1 MRLFVIGEH
10 RFSTHQIPSG
20 GALVIGSDE
29 GCDLVVADASVAP
42 RHARLSLGPPL
53 ALEDLG
59 SGFTTQLGTKRLE
72 PGETAEVP
80 PGDPIQLGK
89 VLLMVER
96 RRGTPPRRLLSRD
109 YFEQRLEEECH
120 RADRAQT
127 VFSVMRIAASAPGP
141 ADAIEQ
147 VIARE
152 LRMIDVIAVH
162 APGEYAVLLCETP
175 AAGAGVLMSR
185 LKGCLGAAGAQP
197 GFGLACYPR
206 DGNDAF
212 TLIAAAAP
220 PGAVSVK
227 DEVPADL
234 AEYSQAM
241 LQLRGMVE
249 RVAASDLSVL
259 ILGETGVGKERM
271 AEEIHRRSGRSGKP
285 IMRLNCAAL
294 SDSLLESELFG
305 HERGAFTGAHERK
318 TGLFEAAQGGTVF
331 LDEVGDMPLPTQVK
345 LLRVLEERQVRRVG
359 STASLDLDVR
369 FVSATNR
376 DLERAIARGTFRED
390 LYFRLNGITFLIPP
404 LRERTSEIEELARH
418 FVADASKRYG
428 GREPPEISAETLTL
442 LREYPWP
449 GNIRELRSVIERA
462 VVLCDTGPLTK
473 AYLPLEKMSVRFARV
488 DAPPRPWQAPPPAAA
503 KPLVAVDQR
512 RREELIVLL
521 GEHHGNVTAVARSLD
536 KARFQVQ
543 RWIKRYGIDATSFR

>member
-1 MRLFVIGEH
+1 L
-10 RFSTHQIPSG
+10 
-20 GALVIGSDE
+20 
-29 GCDLVVADASVAP
+29 
-42 RHARLSLGPPL
+42 
-53 ALEDLG
+53 LEDLG
-59 SGFTTQLGTKRLE
+59 SGLTTQLGQKRLK

-96 RRGTPPRRLLSRD
+96 RRGAPPRRLLSRD

-120 RADRAQT
+120 RADRART
-127 VFSVMRIAASAPGP
+127 VFSVLRIAASAQGP
-141 ADAIEQ
+141 ADVIER
-147 VIARE
+147 VISRE
-152 LRMIDVIAVH
+152 LRIVDVIALH
-162 APGEYAVLLCETP
+162 APGEFAVLLSET
-175 AAGAGVLMSR
+175 AAVGAQVLIAR
-185 LKGCLGAAGAQP
+185 LKGRLDAQGAQP
-197 GFGLACYPR
+197 VFGLACYPR

-212 TLIAAAAP
+212 SLIAAAAP
-220 PGAVSVK
+220 PGTAPPK
-227 DEVPADL
+227 DEIAV
-234 AEYSQAM
+234 EVVEQSQAM
-241 LQLRGMVE
+241 RELRAMIE

-271 AEEIHRRSGRSGKP
+271 AEEIHRRSLRVGKP

-305 HERGAFTGAHERK
+305 HERGSFTGAHERK

-359 STASLDLDVR
+359 STTSLDIDVR
-369 FVSATNR
+369 FISATNR
-376 DLERAIARGTFRED
+376 DLETAIARGTFRED

-418 FVADASKRYG
+418 FVAEACKRYG
-428 GREPPEISAETLTL
+428 GREPPEIPAETLTF
-442 LREYPWP
+442 LREYAWP
-449 GNIRELRSVIERA
+449 GNIRELRSVIERS
-462 VVLCDTGPLTK
+462 VVLCDSGPLTK
-473 AYLPLEKMSVRFARV
+473 AYLPLEKMTARFARL
-488 DAPPRPWQAPPPAAA
+488 DEPARRAKSPQPGPA
-503 KPLVAVDQR
+503 NPNPANPNPANPNPANPNPANPKPLQPEDQR

-521 GEHHGNVTAVARSLD
+521 REHHGNVTAVARAMD

-543 RWIKRYGIDATSFR
+543 RWLKRFGIDATTFR

>member
-1 MRLFVIGEH
+1 MRLFVIGEKS
-10 RFSTHQIPSG
+10 FSTHRIPDT
-20 GALVIGSDE
+20 GALTIGSGA
-29 GCDLVVADASVAP
+29 GCDLVVSDASVAP

-59 SGFTTQLGTKRLE
+59 SGLATQLGEERLA

-80 PGDPIQLGK
+80 PGDPIQLGS
-89 VLLMVER
+89 VLFMVER
-96 RRGTPPRRLLSRD
+96 RRSAPPRRFLSRD

-120 RADRAQT
+120 RGERSQT
-127 VFSVMRIAASAPGP
+127 VFSVLRIAASAPGP

-147 VIARE
+147 VIAGE
-152 LRMIDVIAVH
+152 LRMTDVIALH
-162 APGEYAVLLCETP
+162 GPGEYAVLLCETP
-175 AAGAGVLMSR
+175 AAGAEVLISR
-185 LKGCLGAAGAQP
+185 LKARLGGAGA
-197 GFGLACYPR
+197 FM
-206 DGNDAF
+206 
-212 TLIAAAAP
+212 LIAAAAP
-220 PGAVSVK
+220 PGVVKVK

-234 AEYSQAM
+234 PEYSLAM

-271 AEEIHRRSGRSGKP
+271 AEEIHRRSGRSDKP

-294 SDSLLESELFG
+294 SESLLESELFG

-359 STASLDLDVR
+359 STTSLDLDVR

-390 LYFRLNGITFLIPP
+390 LYFRLNGITFVIPP
-404 LRERTSEIEELARH
+404 LRERTSEIEELARR
-418 FVADASKRYG
+418 FVAEASKRYG
-428 GREPPEISAETLTL
+428 VRKPPEIPAETLTL
-442 LREYPWP
+442 LREYAWP

-462 VVLCDTGPLTK
+462 VVLCDAGPLTQ
-473 AYLPLEKMSVRFARV
+473 ASLPLEKMRAHFAPR
-488 DAPPRPWQAPPPAAA
+488 DAPPPPAPQPPAS
-503 KPLVAVDQR
+503 KPLLAEDQR

-521 GEHHGNVTAVARSLD
+521 QEHRGNVTAVARALD

-543 RWIKRYGIDATSFR
+543 RWLKRYGIDAAVFR

>member
-1 MRLFVIGEH
+1 LRLFVIGEKS
-10 RFSTHQIPSG
+10 FSTHRIPDT
-20 GALVIGSDE
+20 GALTIGSGA
-29 GCDLVVADASVAP
+29 GCDLVVSDASVAP

-59 SGFTTQLGTKRLE
+59 SGLATQLGEERLA

-80 PGDPIQLGK
+80 PGDPIQLGN

-96 RRGTPPRRLLSRD
+96 RRGAPPRRFLSRD

-120 RADRAQT
+120 RGERSQT
-127 VFSVMRIAASAPGP
+127 VFSVLRIAASAPGP

-147 VIARE
+147 VIAGE
-152 LRMIDVIAVH
+152 LRMTDVIALH
-162 APGEYAVLLCETP
+162 GPGEYAVLLCETP
-175 AAGAGVLMSR
+175 AAGAEVLISR
-185 LKGCLGAAGAQP
+185 LKARLGGAGAQL
-197 GFGLACYPR
+197 GFGIACYPR
-206 DGNDAF
+206 DGHDAF
-212 TLIAAAAP
+212 MLIAAAAP
-220 PGAVSVK
+220 PGVVKVK

-234 AEYSQAM
+234 PEYSLAM

-271 AEEIHRRSGRSGKP
+271 AEEIHRRSGRSDKP

-294 SDSLLESELFG
+294 SESLLESELFG

-359 STASLDLDVR
+359 STTSLDLDVR

-390 LYFRLNGITFLIPP
+390 LYFRLNGITFVIPP
-404 LRERTSEIEELARH
+404 LRERTSEIEELARR
-418 FVADASKRYG
+418 FVAEASKRYG
-428 GREPPEISAETLTL
+428 VRKPPEIPAETLTL
-442 LREYPWP
+442 LREYAWP

-462 VVLCDTGPLTK
+462 VVLCDAGPLTQ
-473 AYLPLEKMSVRFARV
+473 ASLPLEKMRAHFAPR
-488 DAPPRPWQAPPPAAA
+488 DAPPPPAPQPPAS
-503 KPLVAVDQR
+503 KPLLAEDQR

-521 GEHHGNVTAVARSLD
+521 QEHRGNVTAVARALD

-543 RWIKRYGIDATSFR
+543 RWLKRYGIDAAVFR

>member
-1 MRLFVIGEH
+1 LFVIGEH
-10 RFSTHQIPSG
+10 RFSTHQIPSEG
-20 GALVIGSDE
+20 SLTIGSDP
-29 GCDLVVADASVAP
+29 GCDVVVADASVAP

-59 SGFTTQLGTKRLE
+59 SGFPTQLGTERLE

-96 RRGTPPRRLLSRD
+96 RRSVPPRRLLSRD

-120 RADRAQT
+120 RGERAQK
-127 VFSVMRIAASAPGP
+127 VFSVLRISEPGP
-141 ADAIEQ
+141 TEAVEQ
-147 VIARE
+147 VLARE
-152 LRMIDVIAVH
+152 LRMVDVLAILGS
-162 APGEYAVLLCETP
+162 GEYAVLLCETP
-175 AAGAGVLMSR
+175 AAGAEVLIAR
-185 LKGCLGAAGAQP
+185 LKGRLAAAGAQP

-206 DGNDAF
+206 DGHDAF
-212 TLIAAAAP
+212 TLLAAAAP
-220 PGAVSVK
+220 PGAASVK

-234 AEYSQAM
+234 AEPSPAM
-241 LQLRGMVE
+241 LRLRGMVE

-285 IMRLNCAAL
+285 IMRINCAAL

-305 HERGAFTGAHERK
+305 HERGAFTGAHQRK

-359 STASLDLDVR
+359 STDSLALDVR

-376 DLERAIARGTFRED
+376 ELERAIARGTFRED

-404 LRERTSEIEELARH
+404 LRERTSEIAELARH
-418 FVADASKRYG
+418 FVAEASKRHG
-428 GREPPEISAETLTL
+428 GREPPEISAEALTL
-442 LREYPWP
+442 LLEYPWP

-462 VVLCDTGPLTK
+462 VVLCERSPLTP
-473 AYLPLEKMSVRFARV
+473 AYLPLEKMSVRFARP
-488 DAPPRPWQAPPPAAA
+488 DAPPRPA
-503 KPLVAVDQR
+503 KPLLPEDQQ

-521 GEHHGNVTAVARSLD
+521 RQHQGNVTAVARALD

-543 RWIKRYGIDATSFR
+543 RWLKRYGIDATSFR

>member
-1 MRLFVIGEH
+1 LRLFVIGEKS
-10 RFSTHQIPSG
+10 FSTHRLPDT
-20 GALVIGSDE
+20 GALTIGSGE
-29 GCDLVVADASVAP
+29 GCDLVISDASVAP

-59 SGFTTQLGTKRLE
+59 SGVATQLGKERLA
-72 PGETAEVP
+72 PGKTAEVP
-80 PGDPIQLGK
+80 PGDPIQLGN

-96 RRGTPPRRLLSRD
+96 RSGAPPRRFLSRD

-120 RADRAQT
+120 RGERAQT
-127 VFSVMRIAASAPGP
+127 VFSVLRIAVSAAAP

-147 VIARE
+147 VIGRE
-152 LRMIDVIAVH
+152 LRMVDVIALH
-162 APGEYAVLLCETP
+162 GPGEYAALLCETP
-175 AAGAGVLMSR
+175 AAGAEALISR
-185 LKGCLGAAGAQP
+185 LKALLSAAGAQP

-206 DGNDAF
+206 DGHDAF
-212 TLIAAAAP
+212 MLLAAAAP
-220 PGAVSVK
+220 PGAVRVK

-234 AEYSQAM
+234 PEYSLAM

-249 RVAASDLSVL
+249 RVAASELSVL

-294 SDSLLESELFG
+294 GESLLESELFG
-305 HERGAFTGAHERK
+305 HERGSFTGAHERK
-318 TGLFEAAQGGTVF
+318 TGLFEAAQGGTIF

-359 STASLDLDVR
+359 STTSLDLDVR

-390 LYFRLNGITFLIPP
+390 LYFRLNGITFVIPP
-404 LRERTSEIEELARH
+404 LRERTSEIEELARR
-418 FVADASKRYG
+418 FVAEACKRYG
-428 GREPPEISAETLTL
+428 GREPPEIPAETLTL
-442 LREYPWP
+442 LREYAWP

-462 VVLCDTGPLTK
+462 IVLCDAGPLTK
-473 AYLPLEKMSVRFARV
+473 ASLPLEKMHAHFARR
-488 DAPPRPWQAPPPAAA
+488 AAPPPPAQTPQPPAA
-503 KPLVAVDQR
+503 KPLLAEDQR
-512 RREELIVLL
+512 RREELLVLL
-521 GEHHGNVTAVARSLD
+521 QEHRGNVTAVARALD

-543 RWIKRYGIDATSFR
+543 RWLKRYRIDATTFR